1 MYRIVFTFEDKSTN
15 KYLLEKEYK
24 GFDNCFELFHDKND
38 TIKEILNSL
47 AYITDD
53 IYILVQEKFNGFSR
67 TIYNTFLD
75 DIDTSEKETI
85 ENKAEDIKDVLTTI
99 LEDHKL
105 SYLII
110 EDQKMEKE
118 NKTTSIVNLHADE

>member
-1 MYRIVFTFEDKSTN
+1 MYRIVFTFEDKSIN
-15 KYLLEKEYK
+15 EYLLEKEYK

-38 TIKEILNSL
+38 TIEEILNSL
-47 AYITDD
+47 EYITDD
-53 IYILVQEKFNGFSR
+53 VYILVQEKFNGFSR

-118 NKTTSIVNLHADE
+118 NKTTSTVNLHADE

>member
-1 MYRIVFTFEDKSTN
+1 MYRIVFTFEDTSTN

-24 GFDNCFELFHDKND
+24 GFDNCFKLFHDKND
-38 TIKEILNSL
+38 TVKEILNSL
-47 AYITDD
+47 KYITDD
-53 IYILVQEKFNGFSR
+53 IYILIQEKFNGFSR
-67 TIYNTFLD
+67 TIYNAFLD

-99 LEDHKL
+99 LEGHKL

>member
-24 GFDNCFELFHDKND
+24 GFDNCFKLFHDKND

-47 AYITDD
+47 EYITDD
-53 IYILVQEKFNGFSR
+53 IYILIQEKFNGFSR

>member
-1 MYRIVFTFEDKSTN
+1 MYRIVFTFEDKSIN

-47 AYITDD
+47 EYITDD
-53 IYILVQEKFNGFSR
+53 IYILIQEKFNGFSR

-110 EDQKMEKE
+110 EDQEMEKE

>member
-1 MYRIVFTFEDKSTN
+1 MYRIVFTFEDKSIN

-38 TIKEILNSL
+38 TIKEMLNSL
-47 AYITDD
+47 EYITDD

-118 NKTTSIVNLHADE
+118 TKTTSIVNLHADE

>member
-47 AYITDD
+47 EYITDD
-53 IYILVQEKFNGFSR
+53 IYILIQEKFNGFSR

>member
-1 MYRIVFTFEDKSTN
+1 MYRIVFTFEDISTN

-24 GFDNCFELFHDKND
+24 GFDNCFKLFHDKND
-38 TIKEILNSL
+38 TVKEILNSL
-47 AYITDD
+47 KYITDD
-53 IYILVQEKFNGFSR
+53 IYILIQEKFNGFSR
-67 TIYNTFLD
+67 TIYNAFLD

-118 NKTTSIVNLHADE
+118 NKTTSIVNLHAHE

>member
-24 GFDNCFELFHDKND
+24 GFDNCFKLFHDKND

-53 IYILVQEKFNGFSR
+53 IYILIQEKFNGFSR
-67 TIYNTFLD
+67 TIYNAFLD
-75 DIDTSEKETI
+75 NIDTSEKETI
-85 ENKAEDIKDVLTTI
+85 EIKAEDIKDVLTTI

-118 NKTTSIVNLHADE
+118 NKTTSTVNLHADE

>member
-1 MYRIVFTFEDKSTN
+1 MYRIVFTFEDTSTN

-24 GFDNCFELFHDKND
+24 GFDNCFKLFHDKND

-47 AYITDD
+47 EYIIEDV
-53 IYILVQEKFNGFSR
+53 YVLVQEKFNGFSR

-118 NKTTSIVNLHADE
+118 TKTTSIVNLHADE

>member
-1 MYRIVFTFEDKSTN
+1 MYRIVFTFEDTSTN

-24 GFDNCFELFHDKND
+24 GFDNCFKLFHDKND
-38 TIKEILNSL
+38 TVKEILNSL
-47 AYITDD
+47 KYITDD
-53 IYILVQEKFNGFSR
+53 IYILIQEKFNGFSR
-67 TIYNTFLD
+67 TIYNAFLD

>member
-1 MYRIVFTFEDKSTN
+1 MYRIVFTFEDKSIN
-15 KYLLEKEYK
+15 EYLLEKEYK
-24 GFDNCFELFHDKND
+24 GFDNCFELFHDKNN

-47 AYITDD
+47 EYITDD
-53 IYILVQEKFNGFSR
+53 VYILVQEKFNGFSR
-67 TIYNTFLD
+67 TIYNTFLN
-75 DIDTSEKETI
+75 DIDTSKKETI
-85 ENKAEDIKDVLTTI
+85 EDKAEDIKDVLTTI

>member
-1 MYRIVFTFEDKSTN
+1 MYRIVFTFEDTSTN

-24 GFDNCFELFHDKND
+24 GFDNCFKLFHDKND
-38 TIKEILNSL
+38 TVKEILNSL
-47 AYITDD
+47 KYITDD
-53 IYILVQEKFNGFSR
+53 IYILIQEKFNGFSR

>member
-24 GFDNCFELFHDKND
+24 GFDNCFKLFHDKND

-53 IYILVQEKFNGFSR
+53 IYILIQEKFNGFSR
-67 TIYNTFLD
+67 TIYNAFLD
-75 DIDTSEKETI
+75 NIDTSEKETI
-85 ENKAEDIKDVLTTI
+85 EIKAEDIKDVLTTI

>member
-1 MYRIVFTFEDKSTN
+1 MYRIVFTFEDKSIN

-38 TIKEILNSL
+38 TIEEILNSL
-47 AYITDD
+47 EYITDD
-53 IYILVQEKFNGFSR
+53 VYILVQEKFNGFSR

-75 DIDTSEKETI
+75 DIDPSEKETI
-85 ENKAEDIKDVLTTI
+85 EDKAEDIKDVLTTI

-118 NKTTSIVNLHADE
+118 NKTTSTVNLHAHE

>member
-1 MYRIVFTFEDKSTN
+1 MYRIVFIFKDKSTN
-15 KYLLEKEYK
+15 QYLLEKEYK
-24 GFDNCFELFHDKND
+24 GFDHCFKLFHDKND

-47 AYITDD
+47 EYITDD
-53 IYILVQEKFNGFSR
+53 VYILVQEKFNGFSR

-118 NKTTSIVNLHADE
+118 NKTTSTVNLHADE

>member
-1 MYRIVFTFEDKSTN
+1 MYRIVFTFEDTSTN

-47 AYITDD
+47 EYITDD
-53 IYILVQEKFNGFSR
+53 IYILIQEKFNGFSR

-110 EDQKMEKE
+110 EDQEMEKE